1 MCQVIFDKL
10 LEMKGESSVNH
21 VPIILV
27 ANMRDLHPRRV
38 ISVEEVCLR
47 LIVNYVLLLCRV
59 VTCKLLILSG
69 MLKPGCHACWTRRDV
84 RQNKKVMQFE
94 LKLV

>member
-1 MCQVIFDKL
+1 
-10 LEMKGESSVNH
+10 
-21 VPIILV
+21 
-27 ANMRDLHPRRV
+27 MRDLHPRRV

-69 MLKPGCHACWTRRDV
+69 MLEPGCHACWTSDV